1 MNKLVKILIIF
12 DVVFCVLNFYLMA
25 LGVLNISASDIAVI
39 GSVIMSPEL
48 FVAINKCCEK
58 FQKTEEKKEEKQE
71 AETEE
76 KKEENTEEESK

>member
-25 LGVLNISASDIAVI
+25 LGVLKISASDIAVI

-58 FQKTEEKKEEKQE
+58 FQKKESRADESIENKTE
-71 AETEE
+71 AEN
-76 KKEENTEEESK
+76 K

>member
-25 LGVLNISASDIAVI
+25 LGVLKISASDIAVI

-58 FQKTEEKKEEKQE
+58 FQKKENKTDESIENKTE
-71 AETEE
+71 AEN
-76 KKEENTEEESK
+76 K